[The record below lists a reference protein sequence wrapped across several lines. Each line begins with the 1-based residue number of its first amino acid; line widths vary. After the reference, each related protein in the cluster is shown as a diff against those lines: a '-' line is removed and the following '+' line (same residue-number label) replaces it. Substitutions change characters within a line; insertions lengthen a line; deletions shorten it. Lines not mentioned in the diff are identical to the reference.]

1 MMHIDDHP
9 DPEDLSLSLSLSLIP
24 NPESCILILSF
35 YNRLPSACRAGMQR
49 DSDFRLHTSDCRL
62 QTSDDLTTS
71 DQELRQKHF
80 RISILLAIGLF
91 NNSESLIQIWCQIPP
106 PLSAHKGLLARLS
119 RPSQESTIIGTN

>member
-49 DSDFRLHTSDCRL
+49 DSDFRLQTADLSADLRL
-62 QTSDDLTTS
+62 QTT
-71 DQELRQKHF
+71 
-80 RISILLAIGLF
+80 
-91 NNSESLIQIWCQIPP
+91 
-106 PLSAHKGLLARLS
+106 S
-119 RPSQESTIIGTN
+119 RPPTKSYDKSTFESRYCWPSGYSTILNH